1 MGNEVGD
8 GRVGI
13 GTNTPGHPLHVNG
26 HNGGNTNYSNA
37 YFIGGST
44 YGADGNRTS
53 NDAVSI
59 YAYHSIMTRTFIISE
74 SDSRIKTEIQEFNDT
89 QALEL
94 VNNIE
99 CKEYHYKDP
108 LRRKQ
113 DKTIGFIAQQ
123 VKTHFPNAIT
133 ITVEFI
139 PDELRVLET
148 NNHTWSN
155 ISDVSGMV
163 KYALAIHDLDLSS
176 NNTGKCRFY
185 VSNDPS
191 GNDEVMKEIKVE
203 PDNKTFIFDESW
215 NNVFFY
221 GKEVNDFHTIDK
233 NKIFQLHHPA
243 IQQLSRLND
252 EKTEKIATLETEL
265 SSVKTQLASL
275 EAKVNEI
282 LAKNA

>member
-1 MGNEVGD
+1 MEIKDSVGNILNDGD
-8 GRVGI
+8 TIVLTKTLKIKGMSKTLKRGDKI
-13 GTNTPGHPLHVNG
+13 KNIRL
-26 HNGGNTNYSNA
+26 
-37 YFIGGST
+37 
-44 YGADGNRTS
+44 
-53 NDAVSI
+53 
-59 YAYHSIMTRTFIISE
+59 IS
-74 SDSRIKTEIQEFNDT
+74 DF
-89 QALEL
+89 
-94 VNNIE
+94 NNIE

-133 ITVEFI
+133 ITEMII

-148 NNHTWSN
+148 NNHIWSN

-203 PDNKTFIFDESW
+203 SDNKTFIFDESW

-252 EKTEKIATLETEL
+252 EKTQQIATLETEL

-275 EAKVNEI
+275 EAKVNEL